1 MVIIKTLE
9 EIKEIKKAN
18 QIIARLFANILPEHI
33 KPGVSTLELN
43 DIIEKYVRSQGA
55 IPATIGVGG
64 PINPFP
70 AASCISVNEEIVH
83 GIPKADKILKEGDI
97 VSIDIVTNLNGFFGD
112 SAKTFPVGK
121 IDEESQRLI
130 DVAEKALEIGIS
142 MATAGTRLGDLGNAI
157 EQYVESNNFNVV
169 RDYAG
174 HGVGKSM
181 HEEPCVANF
190 GRKGRGIKLE
200 EGMVIAI
207 EPMINVGTYKLSH
220 LSDGWTAVTLDGKR
234 SAHCEHSV
242 AIIDGK
248 PVILS
253 KLDEE

>member
-18 QIIARLFANILPEHI
+18 QIIAKIFAEILPPHI

-43 DIIEKYVRSQGA
+43 NIIDEYIRSQGA

-70 AASCISVNEEIVH
+70 AGSCISVNEQVVH
-83 GIPKADKILKEGDI
+83 GIPKADKILQEGDI
-97 VSIDIVTNLNGFFGD
+97 VSIDIVTNLNGYFGD
-112 SAKTFPVGK
+112 AAKTFPVGK
-121 IDEESQRLI
+121 IDSESKRLI
-130 DVAEKALEIGIS
+130 EVAEEALRIGIE
-142 MATAGTRLGDLGNAI
+142 MATEGTRLGDLGNAI
-157 EQYVESNNFNVV
+157 QKYVEDNNFNVV

-190 GRKGRGIKLE
+190 GRKGRGIKIE
-200 EGMVIAI
+200 NGMVLAI
-207 EPMINVGTYKLSH
+207 EPMVNVGSYKTRI
-220 LSDGWTAVTLDGKR
+220 LSDGWTAVTKDGKR
-234 SAHCEHSV
+234 SAHFEHSV

-253 KLDEE
+253 EYE

>member
-18 QIIARLFANILPEHI
+18 QIIAKIFAEILPPHI

-43 DIIEKYVRSQGA
+43 NIIDEYIRSQGA

-70 AASCISVNEEIVH
+70 AGSCISVNEQVVH
-83 GIPKADKILKEGDI
+83 GIPKADKILQEGDI
-97 VSIDIVTNLNGFFGD
+97 VSIDIVTNLNGYFGD
-112 SAKTFPVGK
+112 AAKTFPVGK
-121 IDEESQRLI
+121 IDSESKRLI
-130 DVAEKALEIGIS
+130 EVAEEALRIGIE
-142 MATAGTRLGDLGNAI
+142 MATEGTRLGDLGNAI
-157 EQYVESNNFNVV
+157 QKYVEDNNFNVV

-190 GRKGRGIKLE
+190 GRKGRGIKIE
-200 EGMVIAI
+200 NGMVLAI
-207 EPMINVGTYKLSH
+207 EPMINMGTYKVGH
-220 LSDGWTAVTLDGKR
+220 LNDGWTVVTLDGKR

-242 AIIDGK
+242 AIINGK
-248 PVILS
+248 AEILS
-253 KLDEE
+253 KLD

>member
-1 MVIIKTLE
+1 MVQLKTLE

-18 QIIARLFANILPEHI
+18 QIIARIYAEILPPHI

-43 DIIEKYVRSQGA
+43 NIIEEYIRSQGA

-70 AASCISVNEEIVH
+70 AGSCVSVNEQVVH
-83 GIPKADKILKEGDI
+83 GIPRADKILQEGDI
-97 VSIDIVTNLNGFFGD
+97 VSVDIVTNLNGYFGD
-112 SAKTFPVGK
+112 AAKTFPVGK

-130 DVAEKALEIGIS
+130 DVAEEALRIGIE
-142 MATAGTRLGDLGNAI
+142 MAVEGTRLGDLGNAI
-157 EQYVESNNFNVV
+157 QKYVEENNFNVV

-190 GRKGRGIKLE
+190 GRKGRGIKIE
-200 EGMVIAI
+200 NGMVLAI
-207 EPMINVGTYKLSH
+207 EPMINMGTYKVGH
-220 LSDGWTAVTLDGKR
+220 LNDGWTVVTLDGKR
-234 SAHCEHSV
+234 SAHCEHSI
-242 AIIDGK
+242 AIINGK
-248 PVILS
+248 AEILS
-253 KLDEE
+253 KLD

>member
-1 MVIIKTLE
+1 MVILKTLD

-18 QIIARLFANILPEHI
+18 QIIARLFEQVLPQHI
-33 KPGVSTLELN
+33 KPGVSTLKLN
-43 DIIEKYVRSQGA
+43 DIIEEYIRSQGA
-55 IPATIGVGG
+55 VPATIGVGG

-83 GIPKADKILKEGDI
+83 GIPRADKILKEGDI
-97 VSIDIVTNLNGFFGD
+97 VSIDVVTDLNGYFGD

-130 DVAEKALEIGIS
+130 DVAEKALEIGIE
-142 MATAGTRLGDLGNAI
+142 MAKEGIRLGDLGNAI
-157 EQYVESNNFNVV
+157 QKYVEENNFNVV

-181 HEEPCVANF
+181 HEDPCVANF
-190 GRKGRGIKLE
+190 GRKGRGIKIE
-200 EGMVIAI
+200 NGMVLAI
-207 EPMINVGTYKLSH
+207 EPMINMGTYKVSH
-220 LSDGWTAVTLDGKR
+220 LSDGWTAVTADGKR

-242 AIIDGK
+242 AIVDGK
-248 PVILS
+248 AVILS
-253 KLDEE
+253 KLEN

>member
-18 QIIARLFANILPEHI
+18 QIIAKIFAEILPPHI

-43 DIIEKYVRSQGA
+43 NIIEDYIRSQGA

-70 AASCISVNEEIVH
+70 AGSCISVNEQVVH
-83 GIPKADKILKEGDI
+83 GIPKADKILQEGDI
-97 VSIDIVTNLNGFFGD
+97 VSIDIVTNLNGYFGD
-112 SAKTFPVGK
+112 AAKTFPVGK
-121 IDEESQRLI
+121 IDSESKRLI
-130 DVAEKALEIGIS
+130 EVAEEALRIGIE
-142 MATAGTRLGDLGNAI
+142 MATEGTRLGDLGNAI
-157 EQYVESNNFNVV
+157 QKYVEDNNFNVV

-190 GRKGRGIKLE
+190 GRKGRGIKIE
-200 EGMVIAI
+200 NGMVLAI
-207 EPMINVGTYKLSH
+207 EPMINMGTYKVGH
-220 LSDGWTAVTLDGKR
+220 LNDGWTVVTLDGKR

-242 AIIDGK
+242 AIINGK
-248 PVILS
+248 AEILS
-253 KLDEE
+253 KLD

>member
-1 MVIIKTLE
+1 MIIKKTLE

-18 QIIARLFANILPEHI
+18 QIIARLYEEILPPHI

-43 DIIEKYVRSQGA
+43 KIIEEYVRSQGA

-64 PINPFP
+64 PVNPYP
-70 AASCISVNEEIVH
+70 AGSCISVNDEVVH
-83 GIPKADKILKEGDI
+83 GIPKAAKLLKEGDI
-97 VSIDIVTNLNGFFGD
+97 VSVDVVTNLNGYFGD

-121 IDEESQRLI
+121 IDEESQKLI

-142 MATAGTRLGDLGNAI
+142 MAREGVRLGDLGNAI
-157 EQYVESNNFNVV
+157 QTYVEENGFNVV

-174 HGVGKSM
+174 HGVGKAM
-181 HEEPCVANF
+181 HEDPCVANF
-190 GRKGRGIKLE
+190 GRKGRGEKLE
-200 EGMVIAI
+200 NGMVIAI
-207 EPMINVGTYKLSH
+207 EPMINVGTYKVAH
-220 LSDGWTAVTLDGKR
+220 LNDGWTVVTLDGKR

-242 AIIDGK
+242 AIIDGE

-253 KLDEE
+253 KLER

>member
-18 QIIARLFANILPEHI
+18 QIIAKIFAEILPPHI

-43 DIIEKYVRSQGA
+43 NIIEDYIRSQGA

-70 AASCISVNEEIVH
+70 AGSCISVNEQVVH
-83 GIPKADKILKEGDI
+83 GIPKADKILQEGDI
-97 VSIDIVTNLNGFFGD
+97 VSIDIVTNLNGYFGD
-112 SAKTFPVGK
+112 AAKTFPVGK
-121 IDEESQRLI
+121 IDSESQRLI
-130 DVAEKALEIGIS
+130 EVAEEALRIGIE
-142 MATAGTRLGDLGNAI
+142 MATEGTRLGDLGNAI
-157 EQYVESNNFNVV
+157 QKYVEDNNFNVV

-190 GRKGRGIKLE
+190 GRKGRGIKIE
-200 EGMVIAI
+200 NGMVLAI
-207 EPMINVGTYKLSH
+207 EPMINMGTYKVGH
-220 LSDGWTAVTLDGKR
+220 LNDGWTVVTLDGKR

-242 AIIDGK
+242 AIINGK
-248 PVILS
+248 AEILS
-253 KLDEE
+253 KLD

>member
-1 MVIIKTLE
+1 MVILKTLD

-18 QIIARLFANILPEHI
+18 QIIARLFEHVLPQHI

-43 DIIEKYVRSQGA
+43 DIIEKYIRSQGA
-55 IPATIGVGG
+55 VPATIGVGG

-83 GIPKADKILKEGDI
+83 GIPRADKILKEGDI
-97 VSIDIVTNLNGFFGD
+97 VSIDVVTDLNGYFGD

-130 DVAEKALEIGIS
+130 DVAEKALEIGIE
-142 MATAGTRLGDLGNAI
+142 MANEGIRLGDLGNAI
-157 EQYVESNNFNVV
+157 QKYVEDNNFNVV

-190 GRKGRGIKLE
+190 GRKGRGIKIE
-200 EGMVIAI
+200 NGMVLAI
-207 EPMINVGTYKLSH
+207 EPMINVGTYKVSH
-220 LSDGWTAVTLDGKR
+220 LSDGWTAVTADGKR

-248 PVILS
+248 AVILS
-253 KLDEE
+253 KLEN

>member
-1 MVIIKTLE
+1 MIIIKTLE

-18 QIIARLFANILPEHI
+18 QIIAKIFAQILPPHI

-43 DIIEKYVRSQGA
+43 NIIEEYIRSQGA

-70 AASCISVNEEIVH
+70 AGSCISVNEQVVH
-83 GIPKADKILKEGDI
+83 GIPRADKILQEGDI
-97 VSIDIVTNLNGFFGD
+97 VSIDIVTNLNGYFGD
-112 SAKTFPVGK
+112 AAKTFPVGK
-121 IDEESQRLI
+121 IDFESQRLI
-130 DVAEKALEIGIS
+130 DVAEEALRIGIE
-142 MATAGTRLGDLGNAI
+142 MATEGTRLGDLGNAI
-157 EQYVESNNFNVV
+157 QKYVEDNNFNVV

-190 GRKGRGIKLE
+190 GRKGRGIKIE
-200 EGMVIAI
+200 NGMVLAI
-207 EPMINVGTYKLSH
+207 EPMINMGTYKVGH
-220 LSDGWTAVTLDGKR
+220 LNDGWTVVTLDGKR

-242 AIIDGK
+242 AIINGK
-248 PVILS
+248 AEILS
-253 KLDEE
+253 KLD